1 LGLPDELL
9 RQALFPFKHQAQ
21 LANAVTSFAICLG
34 GIVPLLYCLLGR
46 RQPARWMIVY
56 ACVLLT
62 GIPTVWLH
70 AYEGNRLASFFD
82 VGTNIFLAWAMQVAV
97 AGDFLPK
104 PLRGKLLAGTGLA
117 NVFVLAWLAYEVVAP
132 VKTPIVTF
140 GEFGQF
146 YVGEV
151 ALILN
156 AFLAVGLFIYGYKTI
171 PIHAR
176 PLLHLTV
183 ATFFVG
189 MILATAGNSQVSLRV
204 FAWHATWHLVG
215 AFGFMTLWFFNHMRF
230 GEGMPSG
237 APAGPRPPLR

>member
-1 LGLPDELL
+1 VRDELL

-21 LANAVTSFAICLG
+21 LANAVTSFAMCLG
-34 GIVPLLYCLLGR
+34 GIVPLLYCWLGR

-82 VGTNIFLAWAMQVAV
+82 VGTNILLAWAMQVAA
-97 AGDFLPK
+97 AGDFLSK
-104 PLRGKLLAGTGLA
+104 PVRTKLLAATGLL
-117 NVFVLAWLAYEVVAP
+117 NVGVLAWLAYEVVVP
-132 VKTPIVTF
+132 VKVPVITL

-146 YVGEV
+146 YFGEV

-156 AFLAVGLFIYGYKTI
+156 AFLVVGLFIGGYGSI
-171 PIHAR
+171 PMRTR
-176 PLLHLTV
+176 PLFHLLV

-189 MILATAGNSQVSLRV
+189 MILAAAGNSQVSLRV

-215 AFGFMTLWFFNHMRF
+215 AFGFITLWFFNYMRF
-230 GEGMPSG
+230 DEG
-237 APAGPRPPLR
+237 APAADAAGPQTPLR

>member
-1 LGLPDELL
+1 MRDELL
-9 RQALFPFKHQAQ
+9 RQALFPFQHQAQ
-21 LANAVTSFAICLG
+21 LANAVTSFATCFG
-34 GIVPLLYCLLGR
+34 GIVPLLYCWLGR
-46 RQPARWMIVY
+46 RQPARWTVVY

-82 VGTNIFLAWAMQVAV
+82 VGTNILLAWAMQVAA

-104 PLRGKLLAGTGLA
+104 PLRGKLLTATGLL

-132 VKTPIVTF
+132 VKTPVVVL
-140 GEFGQF
+140 GDFGQF
-146 YVGEV
+146 YVGEM

-156 AFLAVGLFIYGYKTI
+156 AFLVVGLFVRGYSAI

-176 PLLHLTV
+176 PLLHLLV
-183 ATFFVG
+183 ATFFAG
-189 MILATAGNSQVSLRV
+189 MILAAAGNSQVSLRI

-215 AFGFMTLWFFNHMRF
+215 AFGFMTLWFFNHVRF
-230 GEGMPSG
+230 NEG
-237 APAGPRPPLR
+237 APPALR